1 MCEEAGFQTAA
12 GAAVIVEDERSIRI
26 ADFEIGERAAVPGSY
41 RLCCAVA
48 HCSAQEVDVY
58 VNVNYEHFT
67 MSVAVTPS
75 GKSPAP
81 RDTQRIYSIAELARE
96 FAVTSRTI
104 RFYEDEGLIKPRRQ
118 GTQRL
123 YSVGDR
129 ARLGWVLRGKR
140 LGFTLSEIKELLD
153 LYHVDRTG
161 LQQMRELLR
170 RSRLHIE
177 DLERRRADLDAQIG
191 EFKDVETQVSAEL
204 QRRGADPASD

>member
-1 MCEEAGFQTAA
+1 MPIAA
-12 GAAVIVEDERSIRI
+12 SSQAS
-26 ADFEIGERAAVPGSY
+26 
-41 RLCCAVA
+41 
-48 HCSAQEVDVY
+48 SA
-58 VNVNYEHFT
+58 
-67 MSVAVTPS
+67 
-75 GKSPAP
+75 AP

-129 ARLGWVLRGKR
+129 ARLGWILRGKR

-191 EFKDVETQVSAEL
+191 DFKDVETQVSAEL

>member
-1 MCEEAGFQTAA
+1 
-12 GAAVIVEDERSIRI
+12 
-26 ADFEIGERAAVPGSY
+26 
-41 RLCCAVA
+41 
-48 HCSAQEVDVY
+48 
-58 VNVNYEHFT
+58 
-67 MSVAVTPS
+67 MSVAAPS
-75 GKSPAP
+75 SAKGPAP

-96 FAVTSRTI
+96 FAVTARTI

-129 ARLGWVLRGKR
+129 ARLGWILRGKR
-140 LGFTLSEIKELLD
+140 LGFTLAEIKELLD

-177 DLERRRADLDAQIG
+177 ELERRRADLDAQIG
-191 EFKDVETQVSAEL
+191 EFKNVETQVSAEL
-204 QRRGADPASD
+204 ERRGADPASD